1 MLLDITSQ
9 LQLDGEL
16 VFAILFDCALMLG
29 LSWYYKKKP
38 PKKIN
43 EFYGFRTR
51 RTMANQDIWDVANKR
66 NAQDLWQFALYLT
79 AFSIILI
86 VLNVPYAIIIHLA
99 ALLIGLGIA
108 IFASYQYLDRY
119 FDKNGNRK

>member
-1 MLLDITSQ
+1 MDAGLNWAILLD
-9 LQLDGEL
+9 
-16 VFAILFDCALMLG
+16 CAFMLG

-43 EFYGFRTR
+43 GLYGFRTR

-79 AFSIILI
+79 AISLVLI
-86 VLNVPYAIIIHLA
+86 VFEVPYAILIHVIV
-99 ALLIGLGIA
+99 LLIGLGIA
-108 IFASYQYLDRY
+108 IFATYRYLDKY